1 MRKRRKLAL
10 IAVGMA
16 LLVLV
21 GWFLATWVLQAGAHG
36 SGPTATATAT
46 AAMKSGDSSETTAPA
61 KSRVRKTEQND
72 EQIRIR
78 VESLLNIKPNEIAI
92 VTVPKA
98 ALDQCFPEPGSS
110 SLPSP
115 SLRGLVSKDV
125 LKTCLEG
132 VIRDGGPVKVMVGD
146 DNTTEYTANG
156 FQVKVK
162 VTEKTDRVSNVQVET
177 AGNGSELQTELYVYP
192 GNSLVFGFP
201 APAEVGIVILIGN
214 DPGRATA
221 ITQP

>member
-1 MRKRRKLAL
+1 
-10 IAVGMA
+10 MA
-16 LLVLV
+16 LLILV
-21 GWFLATWVLQAGAHG
+21 GWFLATWLPQAGAHG
-36 SGPTATATAT
+36 SGPTATATA
-46 AAMKSGDSSETTAPA
+46 AMESGDSSETSEPTRA
-61 KSRVRKTEQND
+61 RVRKSQGND
-72 EQIRIR
+72 EQIRRR
-78 VESLLNIKPNEIAI
+78 VESMLNIKPNEIAI

-98 ALDQCFPEPGSS
+98 ALDQCFRQPDSS

-125 LKTCLEG
+125 LKACLEG

-162 VTEKTDRVSNVQVET
+162 VTEKTDRVSNVRVET
-177 AGNGSELQTELYVYP
+177 AGNGSNLQTELYVYP

>member
-1 MRKRRKLAL
+1 
-10 IAVGMA
+10 
-16 LLVLV
+16 
-21 GWFLATWVLQAGAHG
+21 
-36 SGPTATATAT
+36 
-46 AAMKSGDSSETTAPA
+46 
-61 KSRVRKTEQND
+61 
-72 EQIRIR
+72 
-78 VESLLNIKPNEIAI
+78 
-92 VTVPKA
+92 
-98 ALDQCFPEPGSS
+98 
-110 SLPSP
+110 
-115 SLRGLVSKDV
+115 LVSKDV

-162 VTEKTDRVSNVQVET
+162 VTEKTDRVSNVRVET